1 MPAYTENELRRMRER
16 AIASAKEMQ
25 KRTAIKES
33 GAQCKNPEPPKTP
46 EPQKPQNPPA
56 PPADDDK
63 LLLLS
68 LIIILAADGADMLLI
83 FALMYILM

>member
-25 KRTAIKES
+25 KRAAIKGS
-33 GAQCKNPEPPKTP
+33 GSQCKNPEPPKTP

-56 PPADDDK
+56 PPVDGDK

>member
-25 KRTAIKES
+25 KRAAIKES

-46 EPQKPQNPPA
+46 QRPQNPPA
-56 PPADDDK
+56 PAVDDDK

>member
-25 KRTAIKES
+25 KRAAIKES

-56 PPADDDK
+56 PVDDDK

>member
-25 KRTAIKES
+25 KRAAIKES

-46 EPQKPQNPPA
+46 EPQQPQNPPA
-56 PPADDDK
+56 PPVDDDK
-63 LLLLS
+63 

>member
-25 KRTAIKES
+25 KRAAIKES

-46 EPQKPQNPPA
+46 EPR
-56 PPADDDK
+56 
-63 LLLLS
+63 
-68 LIIILAADGADMLLI
+68 
-83 FALMYILM
+83 

>member
-25 KRTAIKES
+25 KRAAIKES

-56 PPADDDK
+56 PPVDDESCFCFR
-63 LLLLS
+63 LL
-68 LIIILAADGADMLLI
+68 
-83 FALMYILM
+83 

>member
-25 KRTAIKES
+25 KRAAIKES

-46 EPQKPQNPPA
+46 EPQKPPV
-56 PPADDDK
+56 DDDK

>member
-25 KRTAIKES
+25 KRAAIKES

-46 EPQKPQNPPA
+46 EPPA
-56 PPADDDK
+56 PPVDDDK

>member
-25 KRTAIKES
+25 KRAAIKES
-33 GAQCKNPEPPKTP
+33 GSQCKNPEPPKTP

-56 PPADDDK
+56 LPVDDDK

>member
-25 KRTAIKES
+25 KRAAIKES
-33 GAQCKNPEPPKTP
+33 GAQCKNPESSKTP

-56 PPADDDK
+56 PPVDDDK